1 MLFNVH
7 IPAVNFTAE
16 IKRDP
21 TINERFP
28 VVLYINEEEYN
39 CYLDREDAMQ
49 AVDEI
54 ARSIANSKAVSIK
67 RAYRRGTF
75 HTKEA

>member
-7 IPAVNFTAE
+7 IPAVNFQAE

-28 VVLYINEEEYN
+28 YVLYFNGTEYN
-39 CYLDREDAMQ
+39 SYLDREDAMQ

-54 ARSIANSKAVSIK
+54 ARSIANGHAVSIK
-67 RAYRRGTF
+67 RT
-75 HTKEA
+75 TKRSA